1 MGRLRLR
8 IDPDKNYEAQQGIM
22 VMWYHETRW
31 YNGYEGGLQFN
42 IFSYQ
47 TCGQNVNGDK
57 GYYDGFVQGC
67 MGTDSINTQELCE
80 SYVVEC
86 LRATSID
93 SSETCDAD
101 VDTTSSAWKL
111 IMTRPS

>member
-1 MGRLRLR
+1 
-8 IDPDKNYEAQQGIM
+8 
-22 VMWYHETRW
+22 
-31 YNGYEGGLQFN
+31 
-42 IFSYQ
+42 
-47 TCGQNVNGDK
+47 
-57 GYYDGFVQGC
+57 
-67 MGTDSINTQELCE
+67 
-80 SYVVEC
+80 VEC

>member
-1 MGRLRLR
+1 MQHVRFNALAAILVLSTIMLTT
-8 IDPDKNYEAQQGIM
+8 IDGSQSSVFA
-22 VMWYHETRW
+22 
-31 YNGYEGGLQFN
+31 
-42 IFSYQ
+42 
-47 TCGQNVNGDK
+47 QNVNGDK